1 MSKNTTKYEDVLKC
15 ETNNQN
21 TIKLSLSEKRRSMEW
36 NYINQTKVNS
46 QTMQSN
52 YLKKRRE
59 KYDDIMNYEHK

>member
-1 MSKNTTKYEDVLKC
+1 MKYEDVLKC

-36 NYINQTKVNS
+36 NYINQIKVNS

>member
-1 MSKNTTKYEDVLKC
+1 MSKKTTKYEDVLKC
-15 ETNNQN
+15 ETKNQN
-21 TIKLSLSEKRRSMEW
+21 TVKLSLSEKRRSMEW